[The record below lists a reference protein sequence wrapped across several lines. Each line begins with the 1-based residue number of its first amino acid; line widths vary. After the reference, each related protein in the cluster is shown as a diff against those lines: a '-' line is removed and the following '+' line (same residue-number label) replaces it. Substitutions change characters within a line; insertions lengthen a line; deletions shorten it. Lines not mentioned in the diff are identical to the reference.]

1 MQWLRFSNCVDVW
14 RRNQDHAFQ
23 LMNKCLRS
31 MDRAVLAK
39 AFRQWFHGTLHE
51 ARAQQAKNAFARVA
65 RELATEQNRNCFFFQ
80 LARSTHDPLRAL
92 RRLDRLD
99 AWRALQTWVD
109 FTVDAVAVR
118 DRLVMAA
125 KTVGQVLCNSEARVL
140 FAGMRA
146 WTLFCR
152 ASRKCERLCMRWA
165 HAVEFRAMRT
175 WEGFASTARAR
186 ARAASIAIRVLGRL
200 RRTEEFAAWRRWE
213 THIAAVIVAQQA
225 AAVRTMQE
233 TEACKCALRLLGDAS
248 LRAVHTRFAL
258 WATNVKMN
266 RLQRRKMRLVL
277 LRMILRE
284 QALGMRTWRQEAMK
298 RTEVRRKMR
307 HVLGR
312 MVHSLVSV
320 AWRQWRDALRWYLL
334 AEVHLLERQSRAFTT
349 MAHCVARQRP

>member
-1 MQWLRFSNCVDVW
+1 MY
-14 RRNQDHAFQ
+14 
-23 LMNKCLRS
+23 K
-31 MDRAVLAK
+31 
-39 AFRQWFHGTLHE
+39 RQ
-51 ARAQQAKNAFARVA
+51 
-65 RELATEQNRNCFFFQ
+65 
-80 LARSTHDPLRAL
+80 
-92 RRLDRLD
+92 
-99 AWRALQTWVD
+99 
-109 FTVDAVAVR
+109 
-118 DRLVMAA
+118 
-125 KTVGQVLCNSEARVL
+125 
-140 FAGMRA
+140 
-146 WTLFCR
+146 
-152 ASRKCERLCMRWA
+152 
-165 HAVEFRAMRT
+165 
-175 WEGFASTARAR
+175 
-186 ARAASIAIRVLGRL
+186 IAIRVLGRL

-248 LRAVHTRFAL
+248 LRAVHTRFAF

-320 AWRQWRDALRWYLL
+320 AWRQWKILCDQVAITKRLISKLLHRMLKRDFTRAWQKWYALNATL
-334 AEVHLLERQSRAFTT
+334 AAHAMNAAIAAANTRAN
-349 MAHCVARQRP
+349 

>member
-1 MQWLRFSNCVDVW
+1 MAWSSWLQKKTMGLASTLKAKLQVEE
-14 RRNQDHAFQ
+14 RRNSLFS
-23 LMNKCLRS
+23 R
-31 MDRAVLAK
+31 
-39 AFRQWFHGTLHE
+39 
-51 ARAQQAKNAFARVA
+51 
-65 RELATEQNRNCFFFQ
+65 
-80 LARSTHDPLRAL
+80 LARSTHDPLRAI
-92 RRLDRLD
+92 RRLEYINE
-99 AWRALQTWVD
+99 WRSLQTWKVS
-109 FTVDAVAVR
+109 TNAARVAETR
-118 DRLVMAA
+118 RAAAA
-125 KTVGQVLCNSEARVL
+125 KRALFTLCQVECRFLRSGWVT
-140 FAGMRA
+140 

-175 WEGFASTARAR
+175 WEAFASTARAR

-312 MVHSLVSV
+312 MVHSLVSAALGAWSNV
-320 AWRQWRDALRWYLL
+320 VDYDRASELAVHRVVSRFQMRAIAQAWRAWAQAAIRNQIAAKKAQTE
-334 AEVHLLERQSRAFTT
+334 AELESDLCPRRHL
-349 MAHCVARQRP
+349 C